1 MMLMGV
7 TSNTTAHVRLDASAD
22 PHAINAD
29 LHCHSTVSDGTL
41 EPAALAQRA
50 FDNGVEVW
58 ALTDHDE
65 IGGQDAAAGAARA
78 LGLGY
83 VAGVEISVTWAAET
97 LHIVG
102 LRIDPTSRPLVE
114 GLERTRSGRSRRAE
128 RIGEELAAVGI
139 AGAFQGALRYA
150 DNPDLISRTH
160 FARFLVEGGY
170 CKDVREVFSKY
181 LVAGKPGYIEM
192 TWASLADA
200 IGWIKG
206 SGGVAVLAHPG
217 RYRLNEL
224 EAGAMVEDFIRHG
237 GAAVEVVTGSHT
249 TSQYRKYAALA
260 SHYGLMA
267 SRGSDFHSANESH
280 TDLGALPPLPDSV
293 VPVWHDWRF

>member
-1 MMLMGV
+1 MNV
-7 TSNTTAHVRLDASAD
+7 SSD

-41 EPAALAQRA
+41 EPRVLAQRA
-50 FDNGVEVW
+50 FDNGVDVW

-65 IGGQDAAAGAARA
+65 IGGQEAAASAAQA
-78 LGLGY
+78 LGLRY

-102 LRIDPTSRPLVE
+102 LRIDPTWQPLVD
-114 GLERTRSGRSRRAE
+114 GLKRTRSGRSRRAE
-128 RIGEELAAVGI
+128 RIGEELASVGI

-160 FARFLVEGGY
+160 FARFLVEEGY

-224 EAGAMVEDFIRHG
+224 EASAMVEDFIRHG

-249 TSQYRKYAALA
+249 TSQY
-260 SHYGLMA
+260 GLMA
-267 SRGSDFHSANESH
+267 SRGSDFHSADESH